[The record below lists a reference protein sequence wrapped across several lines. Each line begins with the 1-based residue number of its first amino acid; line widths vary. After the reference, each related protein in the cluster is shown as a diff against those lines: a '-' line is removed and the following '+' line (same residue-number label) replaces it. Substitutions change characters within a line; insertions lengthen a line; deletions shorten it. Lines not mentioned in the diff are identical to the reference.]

1 MEKKSDIAVIGLGVM
16 GENIAQNF
24 ERNGYRVTVFDR
36 HPEKT
41 AHFMEKLGNGK
52 NFHAAFTPAQILE
65 NLDRPRKIFL
75 MVSAGDPVDE
85 VIDTLVPITD
95 YGDIIIDGGNSYYKD
110 SERRCSQLLEKG
122 RVFIGCGV
130 SGGAEG
136 ALRGPSLMPGGMK
149 EGWPPLKEM
158 FEKIAAKAP
167 DGSPCCKWIG
177 PGGSGHF
184 VKMVHNGIEYG
195 EIQLISET
203 YFLLK
208 KLFGYTNEK
217 MADIFKAW
225 NEGPLSGYLISIT
238 SEILKFKEGDGK
250 FLIDKILDVA
260 SQKGTGGWSV
270 QASIELESSISVI
283 AESVYQRYISS
294 CKDLRVDLSYTYP
307 RENII
312 LKHEKNHINELK
324 KALYASKLICYTQGF
339 ALLQKASDHYQWNL
353 KLAEIASIWRAGC
366 IIRSVFLENIINAY
380 EKDIHLKSLLDDL
393 FFITELKEAETSW
406 KRIAELSMQHEIAVP
421 AHTSASNYFYSI
433 TTDNLPANLIQAQ
446 RDYFGSH
453 MFERNDTSRGQFFHN
468 DWKSNK

>member
-41 AHFMEKLGNGK
+41 AHFMEKIGTGK
-52 NFHAAFTPAQILE
+52 NFAPAFTPSQIIDNLE
-65 NLDRPRKIFL
+65 RPRKIFI
-75 MVSAGDPVDE
+75 MVNAGKPVDE
-85 VIDTLVPITD
+85 IIETIVPLTD
-95 YGDIIIDGGNSYYKD
+95 YGDIIIDGGNSFYKD
-110 SERRCSQLLEKG
+110 TQQRCDDLMNRG
-122 RVFIGCGV
+122 RIFIGCGI

-136 ALRGPSLMPGGMK
+136 ALNGASIMPGGMK
-149 EGWPPLKEM
+149 EGWPSIKEM
-158 FEKIAAKAP
+158 FEKIAAKTP

-203 YFLLK
+203 YSLLK
-208 KLFGYTNEK
+208 KLFGYTNDK
-217 MADIFKAW
+217 MADIFKNW
-225 NEGPLSGYLISIT
+225 NEGALSGYLIKIT
-238 SEILKFKEGDGK
+238 SDILKFKEGDGK
-250 FLIDKILDVA
+250 YLIDKILDVA

-270 QASIELESSISVI
+270 QTAVELECSISVI
-283 AESVYQRYISS
+283 AESVTQRYISTE
-294 CKDLRVDLSYTYP
+294 KELREELSYTYP

-312 LKHEKNHINELK
+312 LKHEKNHINELE

-339 ALLQKASDHYQWNL
+339 FLMLKASDHYQWNL
-353 KLAEIASIWRAGC
+353 KLSEIAEIWRAGC
-366 IIRSVFLENIINAY
+366 IIRSVFLENIIKAY
-380 EKDIHLKSLLDDL
+380 QKDIHLKSLLDDL
-393 FFITELKEAETSW
+393 FFINAIKDSLPSW
-406 KRIAELSMQHEIAVP
+406 KRIIELAMQHEITSP
-421 AHTSASNYFYSI
+421 AHCSALNYFYSI
-433 TTDNLPANLIQAQ
+433 SSESLSANLIQAQ